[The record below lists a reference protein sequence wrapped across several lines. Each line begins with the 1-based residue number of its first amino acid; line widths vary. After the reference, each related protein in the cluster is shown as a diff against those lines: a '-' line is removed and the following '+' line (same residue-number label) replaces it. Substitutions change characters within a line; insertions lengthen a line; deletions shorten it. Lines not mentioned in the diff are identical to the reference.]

1 MYVRLSP
8 DDLIYAIEMDFAQ
21 RDAKAA
27 EGTAEGEIRLDRET
41 GFKIVPHWL
50 AQPYFRPPPPFP
62 PPTEKQERMA
72 EVSAAL
78 LASISL

>member
-1 MYVRLSP
+1 MYVPLTP
-8 DDLIYAIEMDFAQ
+8 DGLISGTESDFSQ

-27 EGTAEGEIRLDRET
+27 EGTIEGGIRLDREA

-50 AQPYFRPPPPFP
+50 AQPYFRPPPPS
-62 PPTEKQERMA
+62 TETQKRKA
-72 EVSAAL
+72 EVSPAL

>member
-1 MYVRLSP
+1 MCVPLSP
-8 DDLIYAIEMDFAQ
+8 DDLINATESDFAQ

-27 EGTAEGEIRLDRET
+27 EGTIEGEIRLNRET

-50 AQPYFRPPPPFP
+50 AQPYFRPPPP
-62 PPTEKQERMA
+62 PPTETQKRKP

>member
-8 DDLIYAIEMDFAQ
+8 DGLINGTESDFAQ

-27 EGTAEGEIRLDRET
+27 EGTMEGEIRLDRET

-50 AQPYFRPPPPFP
+50 AQPY
-62 PPTEKQERMA
+62 
-72 EVSAAL
+72 S
-78 LASISL
+78 

>member
-1 MYVRLSP
+1 MYVRLSS
-8 DDLIYAIEMDFAQ
+8 DNLINTTEMDFAQ
-21 RDAKAA
+21 RDARAA
-27 EGTAEGEIRLDRET
+27 EGTTEGEIRLDRET

-50 AQPYFRPPPPFP
+50 AQPYFRPPPPP
-62 PPTEKQERMA
+62 VTEKQKRKA

>member
-1 MYVRLSP
+1 MYVPPSP
-8 DDLIYAIEMDFAQ
+8 DHLINGTESDFPQ

-27 EGTAEGEIRLDRET
+27 EGTIEGEIRLDRET

-50 AQPYFRPPPPFP
+50 AQPHFRPLPP
-62 PPTEKQERMA
+62 PPTETQKRKA
-72 EVSAAL
+72 EVSPAL